1 MLPSAGWLGLSY
13 FTYFFSFGIFLPF
26 WSLWLQGEGISPES
40 IGLLLG
46 AGMIARFLGSL
57 FIAPAV
63 KKTSQLITALR
74 LIALLALICSIAFSF
89 GTAWAWLLVV
99 MAGFSLFYGPLIPL
113 TDALAATWQRQVGLD
128 YGKVRLWGSMAF
140 VIGSAV
146 TGEVVNAFGHKAIM
160 YCLWAGLAAMLVGML
175 LRPRHMPQDAPK
187 DSAVQDTTPWKILLK
202 EAPVWR
208 FLLCA
213 ALLQGAHAGYY
224 GFSTIYWQE
233 AGYSASVVGYL
244 WSLGVVAEVI
254 VFALSKRLFRR
265 MSVSQLLLLS
275 CFCAVIRWILMG
287 STTALPWLILIQILH
302 AGSFTVCHLAA
313 MRFISAR
320 QGGDVIRLQAVYSA
334 LGMGGSVAIMTMLS
348 GFLFEHYQGGMFY
361 AMALVV
367 LPVIFFRPKVT
378 SH

>member
-1 MLPSAGWLGLSY
+1 
-13 FTYFFSFGIFLPF
+13 
-26 WSLWLQGEGISPES
+26 
-40 IGLLLG
+40 
-46 AGMIARFLGSL
+46 
-57 FIAPAV
+57 
-63 KKTSQLITALR
+63 
-74 LIALLALICSIAFSF
+74 
-89 GTAWAWLLVV
+89 

-187 DSAVQDTTPWKILLK
+187 IARCRKPHRGNFIKRSAGM
-202 EAPVWR
+202 A

-275 CFCAVIRWILMG
+275 CFVR
-287 STTALPWLILIQILH
+287 
-302 AGSFTVCHLAA
+302 
-313 MRFISAR
+313 
-320 QGGDVIRLQAVYSA
+320 
-334 LGMGGSVAIMTMLS
+334 
-348 GFLFEHYQGGMFY
+348 
-361 AMALVV
+361 
-367 LPVIFFRPKVT
+367 
-378 SH
+378 